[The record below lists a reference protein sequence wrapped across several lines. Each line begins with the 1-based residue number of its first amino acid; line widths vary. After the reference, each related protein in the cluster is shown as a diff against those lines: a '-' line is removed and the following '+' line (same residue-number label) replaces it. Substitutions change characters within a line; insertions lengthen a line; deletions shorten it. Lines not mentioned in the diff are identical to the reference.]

1 MKPPIN
7 NPESSCSKGA
17 LLEFLE
23 GDLTADGEQKVAA
36 HIQTCPA
43 CQNEIK
49 QHQKLLVELDKS
61 FDESPVIP
69 DDFSKIVSVNA
80 KSQVSGVRRPNER
93 RLAMLICA
101 GLLVTVLLAIAAGR
115 LNVLS
120 GLTIVFEKTVSVTN
134 FVFDLLSD
142 VILGIGIV
150 GRAISSSFGAFP
162 LIILAAI
169 VVATLIIA
177 VWRLQK
183 NSGISAPDRP
193 NR

>member
-23 GDLTADGEQKVAA
+23 GDLTSDGEQRVAA
-36 HIQTCPA
+36 HIKTCPA

-93 RLAMLICA
+93 RLAMFICA
-101 GLLVTVLLAIAAGR
+101 GLLVPVLLAIAAGR
-115 LNVLS
+115 LNALS
-120 GLTIVFEKTVSVTN
+120 GLTIVFENAGSVAY
-134 FVFDLLSD
+134 FVFGLLSD
-142 VILGIGIV
+142 LVLGLSIV

-169 VVATLIIA
+169 VVATLIMA

>member
-23 GDLTADGEQKVAA
+23 GDLTSDGEQRVAA
-36 HIQTCPA
+36 HIKTCPA

-93 RLAMLICA
+93 RLAMFICA
-101 GLLVTVLLAIAAGR
+101 GLLVPVLLAIAAGR
-115 LNVLS
+115 LNALS
-120 GLTIVFEKTVSVTN
+120 GLTIVFENAGSVAY
-134 FVFDLLSD
+134 FVFGLLSD
-142 VILGIGIV
+142 LILSLSIV
-150 GRAISSSFGAFP
+150 GRAISSSFGASP
-162 LIILAAI
+162 LIFLVAI

-177 VWRLQK
+177 AWRIQK